1 MAHITLG
8 IGTSHSPMLNLS
20 ASQWRHRA
28 EVDFNNKKLTLS
40 DGRTLSYAE
49 LLAERGPKFRDQID
63 LALMEQR
70 EQGCHTALDR
80 LGDVLERAAPD
91 VVVIVGDD
99 QAELFSSDNQPAF
112 AIFHG
117 DEIVTTTGKYTKSS
131 PDWMQQVGKGFLM
144 DDIYRLA
151 AASKFGWE
159 LIERLVDMEV
169 DVASVGGVKD
179 PSKAGFGHAY
189 GFIVKRLFRRSIPVV
204 PVMLNTYFAP
214 NVPSANRCYDV
225 GRKLRAAIEAMP
237 SDVKVAVVASGGL
250 SHFVVDEQLDLS
262 VIDAFRE
269 GNEQPLRSVPRE
281 ALRSG
286 SSEILNWIL
295 TAGAVDHLPLQMAEY
310 FPLYRSEAGTGVGAG
325 FCYWAE
331 EPSPQQQ

>member
-28 EVDFNNKKLTLS
+28 EVDFNNPKLTLS
-40 DGRTLSYAE
+40 DGRTLNYQA

-63 LALMEQR
+63 IGLMEQR
-70 EQGCHTALDR
+70 EAGCQAALDR

-117 DEIVTTTGKYTKSS
+117 EEIVTTTGKYTKSS
-131 PDWMQQVGKGFLM
+131 PDWMQQVGRGFLM
-144 DDIYRLA
+144 DDIYRLPA
-151 AASKFGWE
+151 AGPFGRE
-159 LIERLVDMEV
+159 LIERLIDLEV

-179 PSKAGFGHAY
+179 PTKAGFGHAY

-214 NVPSANRCYDV
+214 NVPSASRCYDV

-237 SDVKVAVVASGGL
+237 SGLKVAVVASGGL
-250 SHFVVDEQLDLS
+250 SHFVVDEALDRG
-262 VIDAFRE
+262 VIDALRQRD
-269 GNEQPLRSVPRE
+269 EQFLRSLPRA

-286 SSEILNWIL
+286 SSEILNWVL
-295 TAGAVDHLPLQMAEY
+295 AAGAVDHLPLQMADF

-325 FCYWAE
+325 FCYWAA
-331 EPSPQQQ
+331 EPLAA

>member
-1 MAHITLG
+1 MAHIILG

-20 ASQWRHRA
+20 ASQWQHRA
-28 EVDFNNKKLTLS
+28 EVDYANKKLALS
-40 DGRTLSYAE
+40 DGRVLSYQD
-49 LLAERGPKFRDQID
+49 LLAERGPVHRDQVE
-63 LALMEQR
+63 LGLMEQR
-70 EQGCHTALDR
+70 EKACHAALDR

-144 DDIYRLA
+144 DDIYRLPA
-151 AASKFGWE
+151 AGQFGWE

-179 PSKAGFGHAY
+179 PTKAGFGHAY

-204 PVMLNTYFAP
+204 PVMLNTYFSP
-214 NVPSANRCYDV
+214 NVPSASRCYDV

-237 SDVKVAVVASGGL
+237 SDLKVAVVASGGL
-250 SHFVVDEQLDLS
+250 SHFVVDEQLDLR

-269 GNEQPLRSVPRE
+269 GNDVSLRTVPRE
-281 ALRSG
+281 ALKSG

-295 TAGAVDHLPLQMAEY
+295 TAGAVDTLPLQMAEY
-310 FPLYRSEAGTGVGAG
+310 LPLYRSEAGTGVGAG
-325 FCYWAE
+325 FCYWAD
-331 EPSPQQQ
+331 EPLTD

>member
-28 EVDFNNKKLTLS
+28 EVDFNNPKLTLS
-40 DGRTLSYAE
+40 DGRTLNYQA

-63 LALMEQR
+63 IGLMEQR
-70 EQGCHTALDR
+70 EAGCHAALDR

-131 PDWMQQVGKGFLM
+131 PDWMQQVGRGFLM
-144 DDIYRLA
+144 DDIYRLPA
-151 AASKFGWE
+151 AGPFGRE
-159 LIERLVDMEV
+159 LIERLIDLEV

-179 PSKAGFGHAY
+179 PTKAGFGHAY

-214 NVPSANRCYDV
+214 NVPSASRCYDV

-237 SDVKVAVVASGGL
+237 SELKVAVVASGGL
-250 SHFVVDEQLDLS
+250 SHFVVDEALDRG
-262 VIDAFRE
+262 VIDALRQRDDRF
-269 GNEQPLRSVPRE
+269 LRSLPRA

-286 SSEILNWIL
+286 SSEILNWVL
-295 TAGAVDHLPLQMAEY
+295 AAGAVDHLPLQMADF

-325 FCYWAE
+325 FCYWAA
-331 EPSPQQQ
+331 EPLTA